1 MIEAYGAG
9 QSELPAVKRKLG
21 DGSGGDERDRPK
33 AAPPIYFKAEITAAT
48 PRRIPARFSLTSKPL
63 YRMTIVWLWGTHLH
77 AFP

>member
-33 AAPPIYFKAEITAAT
+33 AAPPIYF
-48 PRRIPARFSLTSKPL
+48 IPARFSLTSKPL